1 MRIPVFPV
9 LFLLVTA
16 ALGGCEGGNPAYPDR
31 QPPSGLLNDP
41 EQIQQGRQL
50 FMAKCADC
58 HGKPDEGRS
67 QRADSFQ
74 PPAPDFTE
82 AEYRRT
88 DPAYLFWRIAA
99 GKTVEPYR
107 SQGSVMPAWG
117 PHFSD
122 REIWQLVAYL
132 QKRGS

>member
-1 MRIPVFPV
+1 MKNPVFLV
-9 LFLLVTA
+9 LFFLLVA
-16 ALGGCEGGNPAYPDR
+16 GLGGCEGGKPEYPER
-31 QPPSGLLNDP
+31 QPPQGLLNDP

-74 PPAPDFTE
+74 PPAADFTE
-82 AEYRRT
+82 AEYRRAE
-88 DPAYLFWRIAA
+88 PAYLFWRIAA

-132 QKRGS
+132 QERGS